1 MAFKAI
7 QQSSTEDWVEVE
19 ERLWVSDDDK
29 LVSEGDPKAA
39 SLFAIPGQRI
49 SVEDAEK
56 YGLVKA
62 RAKSEDKQR
71 QAPANKAAP
80 RQSSAKK

>member
-1 MAFKAI
+1 MAFKAT

-29 LVSEGDPKAA
+29 LVAEDDPKAA

-62 RAKSEDKQR
+62 RAKGEDKQR
-71 QAPANKAAP
+71 QAPANKAA
-80 RQSSAKK
+80 KK